1 MDGVF
6 TCNIMGVFQK
16 YKLSYNWLEK
26 DKFKPFEG
34 FFFFIFYFFKMFM
47 ILTFYDSP
55 KIHQPN
61 LHPPPPFDAAGL
73 RSPLLIISRYCSLLL
88 LPLSLSLSLSWFFF
102 LLSNLLIYLF
112 MYYYYICGWKLRK
125 CGKLVVNLFSI
136 AFS

>member
-34 FFFFIFYFFKMFM
+34 FFIFFLFFLFFYYFFKMFM

-55 KIHQPN
+55 KIH
-61 LHPPPPFDAAGL
+61 
-73 RSPLLIISRYCSLLL
+73 
-88 LPLSLSLSLSWFFF
+88 
-102 LLSNLLIYLF
+102 
-112 MYYYYICGWKLRK
+112 
-125 CGKLVVNLFSI
+125 
-136 AFS
+136 